1 MCIFDSLGE
10 FPPVRDVEFPFSYSV
25 CEYILALAFWAC
37 MQESMSCCL
46 WRHRKNELHQQM
58 WQWRSAPLSVCSK
71 HKTIKTEAVA
81 KEMHM
86 ELFLFSIPPLC
97 PPFSSHLLLSLSL
110 PLSLFTTHTHAQTPT
125 HPRTHTV
132 VFVGAIAP
140 RQAAWNWSLQ
150 RVLDYQRDTATRK
163 LGDTL
168 ERGREEHKREAG
180 RGKECRGVSMGLGG
194 GWSDQTGEG
203 WGWGEDKDQKSL
215 CSRTVNGEREKR
227 KKKRLEW
234 MH

>member
-1 MCIFDSLGE
+1 
-10 FPPVRDVEFPFSYSV
+10 
-25 CEYILALAFWAC
+25 
-37 MQESMSCCL
+37 MSCCL
-46 WRHRKNELHQQM
+46 WRHRKNELHQQI

-81 KEMHM
+81 REMHM

-97 PPFSSHLLLSLSL
+97 PPFSSHPLLSIRSLSR
-110 PLSLFTTHTHAQTPT
+110 SHCVSAHTP
-125 HPRTHTV
+125 THTV

-168 ERGREEHKREAG
+168 ERGREEHKREVG
-180 RGKECRGVSMGLGG
+180 RGKQRRGVSTGLGG

-203 WGWGEDKDQKSL
+203 WGRGADKDQESL
-215 CSRTVNGEREKR
+215 CSCTVNGG
-227 KKKRLEW
+227 KKNVWSECIKKQSHR
-234 MH
+234 H